1 LGKSAVEIGGAV
13 SDDALISA
21 SEREV
26 FEAIVSQLVDPEL
39 ARLQR
44 VFVVLSVSLFILGAL
59 GVTVVGGL
67 GWAGLCSFSA
77 TFFLGLFVARWV
89 FRRRLSWLAGP

>member
-1 LGKSAVEIGGAV
+1 VG
-13 SDDALISA
+13 DDALISA

-26 FEAIVSQLVDPEL
+26 FEAIVSQLVDPEV

-44 VFVVLSVSLFILGAL
+44 VFLILSVSLFLVGAV

-67 GWAGLCSFSA
+67 GWAGLCSFSV
-77 TFFLGLFVARWV
+77 TFFLGLLVVRRV
-89 FRRRLSWLAGP
+89 FLRRISWLTSP